1 MLKQHIL
8 TCQSMRREE
17 KQKVVLYIYIIYI
30 CKREEEKYNSYIL
43 VKYSIYIYI
52 HVGSN
57 TKIMETSA
65 G

>member
-17 KQKVVLYIYIIYI
+17 KQKVVLYI

-43 VKYSIYIYI
+43 VK
-52 HVGSN
+52 
-57 TKIMETSA
+57 
-65 G
+65 